1 MNAKTKSSS
10 NGKIGGRSL
19 QAKKK
24 NATTAKVYRDIAEYL
39 EFEVLPWDTDPWQ
52 RGRTKY
58 QIARYQDEA
67 IRLEGR
73 AR

>member
-1 MNAKTKSSS
+1 MNAKTKRCST
-10 NGKIGGRSL
+10 GKIGGASS

-24 NATTAKVYRDIAEYL
+24 NATTAKKYREIAEYL
-39 EFEVLPWDTDPWQ
+39 ELEVLPWKSDPWQ

-67 IRLEGR
+67 IRLEGK
-73 AR
+73 AK

>member
-1 MNAKTKSSS
+1 MNATTKSNST
-10 NGKIGGRSL
+10 GRIGGASL

-24 NATTAKVYRDIAEYL
+24 NATTAKKYREIAEYL
-39 EFEVLPWDTDPWQ
+39 ELEVLLWESDPWK

-58 QIARYQDEA
+58 QIARYLDEA
-67 IRLEGR
+67 IRLEGK